1 MDIQK
6 ARSLFPY
13 LKTGKVYFGHAST
26 APLSTYVT
34 DRLKNYIH
42 VRSETK
48 IDDYTAVIKAMEN
61 VKNGLAEMINSTPDR
76 IAFIDNTNN
85 GLNMLAQSVVWKQND
100 RIILNDIEFPANVYP
115 FMNLEHRGVKI
126 DFVKSHSGIVSAEDI
141 INTITPETKLISVSQ
156 VQFLTGYRIDLDT
169 LGKVCKE
176 KGIIFSVDAIQGL
189 GAVRLDVQKSH
200 IDFISCGTQKWL
212 LGLQGLAFIYLSKNL
227 QEKMHPSQPGWL
239 SVEDGWNLL
248 DFKLD
253 LKQTADVFQSGT
265 MNYPGI
271 HVMDASLQLFNEF
284 GLDEIEERIVSNSVY
299 FISRLKE
306 IGITPYLSDVDR
318 KYLSGIVSFEHP
330 SADKIFHELLQR
342 NIISSLRDR
351 VIRFAHHFYN
361 TEEEINKVIS
371 ALQEILPTLPPR
383 Q

>member
-26 APLSTYVT
+26 APLSTYVS
-34 DRLKNYIH
+34 DRLKEYIH

-48 IDDYTAVIKAMEN
+48 IDDYSAVLKSIEN

-76 IAFIDNTNN
+76 IAFTDNTNN
-85 GLNMLAQSVVWKQND
+85 GINMLAQSVVWKQND

-115 FMNLEHRGVKI
+115 FMNLKQLGVEI
-126 DFVKSHSGIVSAEDI
+126 DFVKSHNGIVSAEDI
-141 INTITPETKLISVSQ
+141 INAITPATKLISVSQ
-156 VQFLTGYRIDLDT
+156 VQFLTGYRIDLEL

-189 GAVRLDVQKSH
+189 GAVRLDVQKSN

-212 LGLQGLAFIYLSKNL
+212 LGLQGLAFIYLSQKL
-227 QEKMHPSQPGWL
+227 QESMRPSQPGWL
-239 SVEDGWNLL
+239 SVEDAWNLL
-248 DFKLD
+248 DYKLD
-253 LKQTADVFQSGT
+253 IKETADAFQPGT
-265 MNYPGI
+265 MNYPAI
-271 HVMDASLQLFNEF
+271 HVMDASLKLFKEF
-284 GLDEIEERIVSNSVY
+284 GLDKIENRIIDNSVY

-306 IGITPYLSDVDR
+306 IGITPYLADVDR
-318 KYLSGIVSFEHP
+318 KYLSGIVSFVHP
-330 SADKIFHELLQR
+330 SADKIFHELLHN
-342 NIISSLRDR
+342 NIISSLRDN

-361 TEEEINKVIS
+361 TKEDIDKAITV
-371 ALQEILPTLPPR
+371 LKEILLILPSF
-383 Q
+383 

>member
-13 LKTGKVYFGHAST
+13 LKTGKVYFGHASA
-26 APLSTYVT
+26 APLSTYVV
-34 DRLKNYIH
+34 DRLKDYIY

-48 IDDYTAVIKAMEN
+48 IDDYTAVLKSMEN
-61 VKNGLAEMINSTPDR
+61 VKKGLAEMINSTPDR
-76 IAFIDNTNN
+76 IAFTDNTNN

-115 FMNLEHRGVKI
+115 FMNLKNQGVEI
-126 DFVKSHSGIVSAEDI
+126 DFVKSHEGIVSAEDI
-141 INTITPETKLISVSQ
+141 INAITLQTKLISVSQ
-156 VQFLTGYRIDLDT
+156 VQFLTGYRIDLES

-189 GAVRLDVQKSH
+189 GAVQLDVQKSN

-212 LGLQGLAFIYLSKNL
+212 LGLQGLAFIYLSKEL
-227 QEKMHPSQPGWL
+227 QELMHPSQPGWL
-239 SVEDGWNLL
+239 SVEDAWNLL
-248 DFKLD
+248 DFKLN
-253 LKQTADVFQSGT
+253 LKKTAEVFQPGT

-271 HVMDASLQLFNEF
+271 HVMDASLQLFKEF
-284 GLDEIEERIVSNSVY
+284 GLDEIETRIIDNSVY

-306 IGITPYLSDVDR
+306 IGITPYLADVDR
-318 KYLSGIVSFEHP
+318 KYLSGIVSFVHP
-330 SADKIFHELLQR
+330 SADKIFHELLHR
-342 NIISSLRDR
+342 NIIPSLRDR

-361 TEEEINKVIS
+361 TEEDIDKVIT
-371 ALQEILPTLPPR
+371 ALKEILPILPPL
-383 Q
+383 

>member
-48 IDDYTAVIKAMEN
+48 IDDYTAVIKAIEN

-76 IAFIDNTNN
+76 IAFTDNTNN
-85 GLNMLAQSVVWKQND
+85 GLNLLAQSVVWKSND
-100 RIILNDIEFPANVYP
+100 RVILNDIEFPSNVYP
-115 FMNLEHRGVKI
+115 FMNLENLGVKI

-141 INTITPETKLISVSQ
+141 ISAITPETKLISVSQ
-156 VQFLTGYRIDLDT
+156 VQFLTGYRVDLDL

-176 KGIIFSVDAIQGL
+176 NNIIFSVDAIQGL
-189 GAVRLDVQKSH
+189 GAVRLNVQKSN

-227 QEKMHPSQPGWL
+227 QEKMQPAQPGWL

-253 LKQTADVFQSGT
+253 LKHTADVFQHGT

-271 HVMDASLQLFNEF
+271 HVMDASLQLFKEF
-284 GLDEIEERIVSNSVY
+284 GLDEIEERIVNNSVY
-299 FISRLKE
+299 FIARLKE
-306 IGITPYLSDVDR
+306 IGITPYLADVDR
-318 KYLSGIVSFEHP
+318 KFLAGIVSFEHP
-330 SADKIFHELLQR
+330 SADKIFHELLHR
-342 NIISSLRDR
+342 NIISSLRGSG
-351 VIRFAHHFYN
+351 IRFAHHFYN
-361 TEEEINKVIS
+361 TEEDIDKVIS
-371 ALQEILPTLPPR
+371 ALKEILPTLPPR